1 MGRRSNARIERSAG
15 GVVLRR
21 IDGDVHALVIRD
33 PYKNWGLPKGH
44 LEAGETSED
53 AALREVS
60 EETGLADLEL
70 GAELT
75 SIDWY
80 FRAGGT
86 LVHKFCAFYLM
97 ISLEGEPVPEAGEGI
112 SECLWVPLEAADSKI
127 TYENAREVVRAAR
140 AIVADAATSP
150 AGL

>member
-1 MGRRSNARIERSAG
+1 MAQRSKARIERSAG

-21 IDGDVHALVIRD
+21 IGGQVHALVIRD

-44 LEAGETSED
+44 LEQGETSRD
-53 AALREVS
+53 AALREVA
-60 EETGLADLEL
+60 EETGLTDLEVS
-70 GAELT
+70 AELT

-80 FRAGGT
+80 FRAGSA

-97 ISLEGEPVPEAGEGI
+97 VSNEGEPVPEAGEGI
-112 SECLWVPLEAADSKI
+112 SECLWVPLETADRTI

-140 AIVADAATSP
+140 RIVADATTTP
-150 AGL
+150 TGL